1 MHLLLDHQRYMPQF
15 MVITPGKTQEI
26 EVTRR
31 LRYDARFRVLEK
43 RLRSPFDYLVGALPG
58 SDSMNGSGSI
68 ISAVFSAPTISGRM
82 PNTQFI

>member
-1 MHLLLDHQRYMPQF
+1 VVKLHLLLDHQRYMPQF

-26 EVTRR
+26 EVARR
-31 LRYDARFRVLEK
+31 LRYDARFRVLER

-68 ISAVFSAPTISGRM
+68 ILRIPSAWFRKGESFP
-82 PNTQFI
+82 